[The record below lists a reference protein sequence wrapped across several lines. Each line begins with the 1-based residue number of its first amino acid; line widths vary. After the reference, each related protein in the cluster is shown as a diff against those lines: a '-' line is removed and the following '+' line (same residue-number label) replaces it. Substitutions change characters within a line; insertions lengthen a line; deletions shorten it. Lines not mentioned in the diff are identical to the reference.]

1 MENIIDNGQTFA
13 KQAQHIKQQEYTIK
27 NNSQVWLSYVYNRSK
42 HVEPCIRKHIKVI
55 HPLRITRSQ
64 NNCDLGME
72 VDDKNVYKPLFLLCY
87 CKNTKP
93 FRAKNNSRAG
103 LQQTKPNLMN
113 MVVQSISPCFRF
125 MRVHSIHL

>member
-72 VDDKNVYKPLFLLCY
+72 VDDKNVYKPCFC
-87 CKNTKP
+87 CVT
-93 FRAKNNSRAG
+93 AKTR
-103 LQQTKPNLMN
+103 NLSVRKIIHAQVFN
-113 MVVQSISPCFRF
+113 KQSQI
-125 MRVHSIHL
+125 L